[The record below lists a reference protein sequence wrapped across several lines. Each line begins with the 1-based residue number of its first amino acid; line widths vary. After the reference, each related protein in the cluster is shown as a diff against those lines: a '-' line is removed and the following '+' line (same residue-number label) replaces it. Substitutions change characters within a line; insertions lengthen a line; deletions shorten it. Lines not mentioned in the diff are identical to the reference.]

1 MRNRG
6 KTLKGDEDGVAV
18 VMETGLYGNSLLFF
32 SFFFPQPDGGWSADC
47 VSVRRVCG
55 YETSEKN
62 NNKRAHISILRL
74 NMNMSIPSCSTV
86 QTRRNAVMMLSRI
99 TVIITAVMAS
109 LAIYQNNRRMFK
121 VHLCNVVG
129 CDCCRNSKQAKN
141 S

>member
-1 MRNRG
+1 MGSLLSWKR
-6 KTLKGDEDGVAV
+6 VS
-18 VMETGLYGNSLLFF
+18 METACFF

-47 VSVRRVCG
+47 VSVRHVCG

-86 QTRRNAVMMLSRI
+86 QTRQNAVMTLSRI
-99 TVIITAVMAS
+99 TIIITAVTAS
-109 LAIYQNNRRMFK
+109 LAIYQNRSMFK

-129 CDCCRNSKQAKN
+129 CDCCCNSKHAQN